1 VTTAAAVSRWQR
13 LRRKARTA
21 MIRTL
26 ILAPIVFF
34 AALFG
39 TVHFQKRLIYNN
51 WGPQPTPFWGSE
63 ADAEP
68 VEFATSDGET
78 LHGYWGKGAPIEDW
92 ALPDKPVVLF
102 CHGNSWTIDD
112 WRWVI
117 DRWTDLIGADVL
129 IFDYRGY
136 GKSTGLPS
144 EDGLYK
150 DARAAYDYLIH
161 KRNIDPK
168 RIVIVGQS
176 LGGGVA
182 LELAQHVDHRML
194 VLESTFTS
202 MCDVVD
208 DIFLGAPMSRFC
220 DERFPSLERIRNYK
234 KPLFMS
240 HGTDDRLIAFSHAE
254 KLFDAAGGPKQIWP
268 IEGMRHNDQRDHWT
282 YMVRVR
288 AFMTENW

>member
-1 VTTAAAVSRWQR
+1 
-13 LRRKARTA
+13 

-34 AALFG
+34 TALFG

-51 WGPQPTPFWGSE
+51 WGPQPHFMWESDV
-63 ADAEP
+63 DAEP
-68 VEFATSDGET
+68 IEFATSDGET
-78 LHGYWGKGAPIEDW
+78 LHGYWGKGQPLGDW
-92 ALPDKPVVLF
+92 SLPDKPVVLF
-102 CHGNSWTIDD
+102 CHGNSSTIDE

-117 DRWTDLIGADVL
+117 DRWTGLIGADVL

-136 GKSTGLPS
+136 GKSTGSPS

-161 KRNIDPK
+161 KRQIDPK

-182 LELAQHVDHRML
+182 LELAQNVDHRML

-208 DIFLGAPMSRFC
+208 DLFWGAPMSRFC
-220 DERFPSLERIRNYK
+220 DEKFPSIDRIKDYK

-240 HGTDDRLIAFSHAE
+240 HGDQDRLISYDHAK
-254 KLFDAAGGPKQIWP
+254 KLFEAAGGPKTLW
-268 IEGMRHNDQRDHWT
+268 ECRGMRHNDQRDPFMYQALIREFMKEHW
-282 YMVRVR
+282 
-288 AFMTENW
+288 